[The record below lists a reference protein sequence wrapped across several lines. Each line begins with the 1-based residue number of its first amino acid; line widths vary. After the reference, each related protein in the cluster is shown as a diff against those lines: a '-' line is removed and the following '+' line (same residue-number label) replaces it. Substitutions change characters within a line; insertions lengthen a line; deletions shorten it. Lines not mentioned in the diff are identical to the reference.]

1 MCLETY
7 LFYILIQALY
17 LAANL
22 QVLMETKLLLALSSV
37 LPQRCL
43 EAFQVF
49 MWYRVMSQN
58 LAYDQ

>member
-49 MWYRVMSQN
+49 MWY
-58 LAYDQ
+58 